1 MGKEALEKVKAILK
15 ARDKAASSSVIQ
27 VWQSDLYDF
36 RNSRITLVTIA
47 FLQMNDENSTYPE
60 DAPKEFRDDRVGWCW
75 ASQKFIAE
83 RAGKSE
89 SQAHRDI
96 KQFVEDGVVKTRSW
110 TDSNKTEHLEY
121 HVDEDV
127 VAAHQRVK
135 DAPRPA
141 RSRRDYK
148 DYDNKGAFTSSNQPR
163 NERGTN
169 RARSQHEANN
179 STVSDE
185 SLELKERSHSTQSSE
200 YPPATHALP
209 PSSSRVEGPATHAS
223 SPPAADASANAS
235 TAVVGGCSRGFG
247 SSSSSQAD
255 AHLVPA
261 SRGLGPAAPYV
272 EYETPKPGRGLR
284 ARQTRPEGKV
294 TKAERKPLPNRL
306 CYPELYAQ
314 WQKRRGKIPSCKRC
328 KEILFWEEHHDCP
341 GFREHEYGPIL
352 GPVAPKGAEVFD
364 GPPRRKYLTT
374 FDDFDGPEEDDL
386 SGYEDFDD
394 DHPARAVTEE
404 L

>member
-36 RNSRITLVTIA
+36 RNSRITLVTIT

-141 RSRRDYK
+141 RGRRDYK

-163 NERGTN
+163 NKRGTN
-169 RARSQHEANN
+169 RARTHHEPNN
-179 STVSDE
+179 STVSNE
-185 SLELKERSHSTQSSE
+185 SLELKERTDSTQNSE

-223 SPPAADASANAS
+223 SPPATHASANAS

-272 EYETPKPGRGLR
+272 EYETPKPGRDLGADQKQPR
-284 ARQTRPEGKV
+284 KPGVV
-294 TKAERKPLPNRL
+294 TKGERKPPPNRL
-306 CYPELYAQ
+306 CYPELFKG
-314 WQKRRGKIPSCKRC
+314 WRPGMPVPKCRRC
-328 KEILFWEEHHDCP
+328 KNPLHPEENHECP
-341 GFREHEYGPIL
+341 GFRLGELDEGYLPI
-352 GPVAPKGAEVFD
+352 APKGTEVLE
-364 GPPRRKYLTT
+364 PRKRAYQN
-374 FDDFDGPEEDDL
+374 FDDFDEPEEDDL
-386 SGYEDFDD
+386 YGYEDCDD
-394 DHPARAVTEE
+394 DYRAKAATREE